1 MPKFNS
7 KKDKLEM
14 SVTVFK
20 YSEINVLGR
29 FILQLFRIFRLIH
42 WQEKDDYVITN
53 NFTLINLV
61 LLYLGP
67 LHEAKLTTI
76 LVSIQVFCTLVAFT
90 IRYPLA
96 SIFYDV

>member
-1 MPKFNS
+1 
-7 KKDKLEM
+7 M
-14 SVTVFK
+14 SVTVFR
-20 YSEINVLGR
+20 YSEIGILGKL
-29 FILQLFRIFRLIH
+29 ILELFKMFKLIH
-42 WQEKDDYVITN
+42 LQEKDGYVVTN

-76 LVSIQVFCTLVAFT
+76 LVCLQLFCTLIAFM

-96 SIFYDV
+96 SVFYDV

>member
-1 MPKFNS
+1 
-7 KKDKLEM
+7 M
-14 SVTVFK
+14 SVTIFRHAEIGLLGKIILKVFK
-20 YSEINVLGR
+20 L
-29 FILQLFRIFRLIH
+29 FRLIH
-42 WQEKDDYVITN
+42 MQEKDGYVVTN

-76 LVSIQVFCTLVAFT
+76 LVGIQVFCTCIAFV

-96 SIFYDV
+96 LIFYEI